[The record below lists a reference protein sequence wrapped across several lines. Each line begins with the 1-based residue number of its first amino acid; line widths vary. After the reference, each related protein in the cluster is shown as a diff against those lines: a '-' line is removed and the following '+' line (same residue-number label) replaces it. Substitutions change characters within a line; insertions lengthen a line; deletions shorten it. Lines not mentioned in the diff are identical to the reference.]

1 MPSSSIICSSPTA
14 SPVCVT
20 FTMERRGVYQPRTPL
35 RSQPMAMGMN
45 RSPMAM
51 AVGVMNRSTDTMKSH
66 LLNALYTR

>member
-20 FTMERRGVYQPRTPL
+20 FTMERKGVYQPRTPL

-45 RSPMAM
+45 KSAMAM
-51 AVGVMNRSTDTMKSH
+51 AVGVMNRSHTTTWSI
-66 LLNALYTR
+66 LENAS